1 MMKVGILDTEKIISR
16 EFITGPT
23 STHLLEGKEIVEE
36 KDLKGIDALLICK
49 NQQFGIREI
58 CEWVIKIK
66 THESVPIWVA
76 TTEKQLGEKSIYL
89 QLGVCGI
96 FEKDYTVEEIDL
108 SIGNSLQAMKQNKN
122 TQDETYSGKSFI
134 LDPLR
139 LSLSIGKN
147 NVPLTRL
154 EYCLLEVLYENKGE
168 VCTYKMLAEALLGKE
183 MIADFDLAQSRI
195 ANIVC
200 KVRAKIAQTNRGEQD
215 LIKTIRSRGYM
226 LTLSA

>member
-1 MMKVGILDTEKIISR
+1 MKVGILDTEKTISR
-16 EFITGPT
+16 EFIAGHTY
-23 STHLLEGKEIVEE
+23 THFLEGKEVVKET
-36 KDLKGIDALLICK
+36 DLKGLDALLICK
-49 NQQFGIREI
+49 NQQFGLREI

-66 THESVPIWVA
+66 THDSVPIWIA
-76 TTEKQLGEKSIYL
+76 TNEQHLGEKNIYL

-96 FEKDYTVEEIDL
+96 FEKDYTIEEIDL
-108 SIGNSLQAMKQNKN
+108 SIGNSLQAMKNHGE
-122 TQDETYSGKSFI
+122 TQTTTYSGSSFT

-139 LSLSIGKN
+139 LALSIGKN

-183 MIADFDLAQSRI
+183 SQTNVDLAQSRI

-200 KVRAKIAQTNRGEQD
+200 KVRAKISHVNRGELE
-215 LIKTIRSRGYM
+215 LIKTVRSRGYM